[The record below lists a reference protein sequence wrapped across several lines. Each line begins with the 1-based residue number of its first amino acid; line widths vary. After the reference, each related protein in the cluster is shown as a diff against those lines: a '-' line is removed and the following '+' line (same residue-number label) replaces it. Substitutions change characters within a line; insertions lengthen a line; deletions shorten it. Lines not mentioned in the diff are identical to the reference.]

1 MFFFA
6 TVSVFRG
13 QSYTGISKFMEACNI
28 QFISHNTYYEYQRD
42 LIIPAVDEEFNL
54 EMTRQIEKLKLR
66 GITIVTVMGNGK
78 IKTEM
83 IQTSISLWL
92 KCQTYLLPLKLG
104 LCPINSQ
111 IFLSSEITIIV
122 STMVDWLCT
131 YFRPC
136 YTGRG
141 WQIWH
146 TGTQRQTL
154 HLYNDG
160 CSRLY

>member
-66 GITIVTVMGNGK
+66 GITIVT
-78 IKTEM
+78 
-83 IQTSISLWL
+83 
-92 KCQTYLLPLKLG
+92 
-104 LCPINSQ
+104 
-111 IFLSSEITIIV
+111 
-122 STMVDWLCT
+122 
-131 YFRPC
+131 C
-136 YTGRG
+136 YRK
-141 WQIWH
+141 WQ
-146 TGTQRQTL
+146 
-154 HLYNDG
+154 NKD
-160 CSRLY
+160 

>member
-66 GITIVTVMGNGK
+66 GITIVTCYGK
-78 IKTEM
+78 
-83 IQTSISLWL
+83 
-92 KCQTYLLPLKLG
+92 
-104 LCPINSQ
+104 
-111 IFLSSEITIIV
+111 
-122 STMVDWLCT
+122 
-131 YFRPC
+131 
-136 YTGRG
+136 
-141 WQIWH
+141 WQ
-146 TGTQRQTL
+146 
-154 HLYNDG
+154 NKD
-160 CSRLY
+160 